1 MLGPKQME
9 KHEII
14 LEEEGYFKGII
25 FMCHNVYVNVRGS
38 DGRIS
43 LNEELSLHITR
54 VLQLL
59 W

>member
-1 MLGPKQME
+1 ME